1 MELAEMFY
9 YAEAEG
15 KLHTRAGKINA
26 VIRDVKA
33 YPGSTIGMYEFEK
46 ILKKYGLS
54 YGELT
59 PREIQKINSGIR

>member
-15 KLHTRAGKINA
+15 KLPTRTGKINA

-33 YPGSTIGMYEFEK
+33 YPGSTIGIYEFEK

>member
-15 KLHTRAGKINA
+15 KLLTRTGKINA
-26 VIRDVKA
+26 VIHDIKA
-33 YPGSTIGMYEFEK
+33 CPGSTIEMYEFEE
-46 ILKKYGLS
+46 ILEKYGLS

>member
-15 KLHTRAGKINA
+15 KLLTRTGKINA
-26 VIRDVKA
+26 VIRDIKA
-33 YPGSTIGMYEFEK
+33 YPGSTIEMYEFEE
-46 ILKKYGLS
+46 ILEKYGLS

-59 PREIQKINSGIR
+59 PREISRINSGIR